1 MAATKLAEQM
11 ETIILQRIAQD
22 KLAVGMLP
30 TLATKVLAT
39 LQDANL
45 NLKKVVKLLEQDAV
59 LAARVIRFASSAAYG
74 AGVMKSLDLAVSRL
88 GVQKLRT
95 LLIELSARQLFLS
108 RDPRIGKSLK
118 ELWDHSLAVALVARD
133 LCALSGH
140 DTEMDTA
147 YVCGLLH
154 DLGKPIVAATLL
166 EAERAVAADAARF
179 GYRAA
184 VTTERGGSWIGSE
197 FWLQVVNTAHR
208 KVGVA
213 LAEKWMLPDEALKA
227 IRDCAEFDSSAR
239 QSPANFVR
247 FANAVA
253 KREGIYAGEIDKDDT
268 EAIIMIGRSLLDIN
282 DEILGKLTASL
293 RERVSAQGE

>member
-11 ETIILQRIAQD
+11 EAIILSRIAQD
-22 KLAVGMLP
+22 KLTIGMLP

-118 ELWDHSLAVALVARD
+118 ELWDHSLAVALIARD

-166 EAERAVAADAARF
+166 EAERAV
-179 GYRAA
+179 
-184 VTTERGGSWIGSE
+184 TTERGGSWIGSE

-213 LAEKWMLPDEALKA
+213 LAEKWLLPDEALKA

-253 KREGIYAGEIDKDDT
+253 KREGIYAGAVDKDDT

-282 DEILGKLTASL
+282 DDILGKLTASL
-293 RERVSAQGE
+293 RERVGAQGE